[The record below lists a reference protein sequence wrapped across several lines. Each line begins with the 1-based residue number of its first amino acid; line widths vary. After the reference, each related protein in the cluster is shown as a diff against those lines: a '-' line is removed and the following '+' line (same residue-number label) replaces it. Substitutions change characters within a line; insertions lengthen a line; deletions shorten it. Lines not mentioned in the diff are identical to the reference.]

1 MARFAHA
8 LPPMGDLRHA
18 FRTLRKQRGF
28 TAVAILTLAFGIG
41 VNASLFSMVSAFFLQ
56 PLPVKDPQQLVLVM
70 QRGDVVN
77 IPYGQSYPDYL
88 DYRRETK
95 TFSGLVAYMPVPVHL
110 SARGQTPERT
120 WIEVV
125 SPNYFALAGAAP
137 AFGEFPQLS
146 RDEQRGAAPSVVLS
160 YRYWQRRFGGD
171 PSVVGQS
178 ITLNRKTFTVTGIA
192 PASFTGFAWAMAVSA
207 FVPSGSMGSLMNGG
221 DAFREDRGAPAFR
234 MMGRLA
240 PGKTIDAARAEM
252 ETIAQRLVAAYPA
265 EHKGTRILLIPENRA
280 RPDPAVSGFL
290 PIFAIVFSALVAL
303 VLLIAC
309 ANVANLM
316 LSRALQRQRDL
327 VIRSA
332 LGASRFRLIRLQVVE
347 SLVLAGIAGGVG
359 ILLAQW
365 AGAALAG
372 FVPAGDIPMNQD
384 RPWDWRISAFTV
396 VASVIAGLATG
407 LWPARAATR
416 FDLVQSLKDGRTTAG
431 AARHTLRNLL
441 VIGQV
446 TMSVV
451 VLAGAGLFLHSL
463 QRLQNV
469 ALGFRADGLVMAS
482 VDLGLQ
488 QYSDQRGLRFIE
500 DLLTRAEA
508 LPGVTS
514 ATALSHV
521 PFDYGMLFS
530 DVSTEREIPGA
541 KDGYISTAFDVV
553 GPRFFET
560 AEVPLV
566 RGRALDRSDTGDS
579 RRVAVVN
586 QMLAATLWPGEDPIG
601 RRFRFGRNGGW
612 VEVVGVARD
621 GKYVMLAEQPRPYVY
636 LPLAQHYQSPITI
649 IARCATD
656 PAVVAQPLQ
665 RLVGQM
671 DPDLP
676 VFNVRTM
683 DTHMRTSVFALL
695 PFRMGATLAAAQG
708 LIGLLLAVMGLYAV
722 VSYAVARRTRE
733 IGVRLA
739 LGAARTDV
747 VRLVVR
753 EGMWLAAIGVA
764 LGLVIALGLGLVLSK
779 VLYGVPTA
787 DAGVM
792 VSVAAVLL
800 AVSAL
805 ACYVPASRATRI
817 DPIAALRHD

>member
-1 MARFAHA
+1 MN
-8 LPPMGDLRHA
+8 DLQQA
-18 FRTLRKQRGF
+18 FRNLRKQRGF

-56 PLPVKDPQQLVLVM
+56 PLPVKDPHQLVLVM
-70 QRGDVVN
+70 QRSDVVN

-95 TFSGLVAYMPVPVHL
+95 TFSDVVAYMPVPVHI

-120 WIEVV
+120 WIEVI
-125 SPNYFALAGAAP
+125 SPNYFALAGVAP
-137 AFGEFPQLS
+137 AFGEFPRLP
-146 RDEQRGAAPSVVLS
+146 RDEQRGGAPVVVLS

-171 PSVVGQS
+171 PSLVGRP
-178 ITLNRKTFTVTGIA
+178 ITLNGKTFTVTAIA
-192 PASFTGFAWAMAVSA
+192 PASFPGFAWAMAVSA
-207 FVPSGSMGSLMNGG
+207 FVPSGSMGSLMDGG
-221 DAFREDRGAPAFR
+221 DAFRENRGTPAFR
-234 MMGRLA
+234 VMGRLA
-240 PGKTIDAARAEM
+240 PGKTINEARAEIQ
-252 ETIAQRLVAAYPA
+252 TIAERLAAAYPT
-265 EHKGTRILLIPENRA
+265 EHKGSRILLIPENRA
-280 RPDPAVSGFL
+280 RPDPAISGFL
-290 PIFAIVFSALVAL
+290 PIFAIVFGAMVAL

-332 LGASRFRLIRLQVVE
+332 LGASRFRLVRLQIVE
-347 SLVLAGIAGGVG
+347 SLVLAGIAGVVG

-365 AGAALAG
+365 AGAAMAG

-384 RPWDWRISAFTV
+384 RPWDWRIYAFTII
-396 VASVIAGLATG
+396 ASTVAGLATG
-407 LWPARAATR
+407 LWPARTATR
-416 FDLVQSLKDGRTTAG
+416 FDLVQSLKDGRTTG
-431 AARHTLRNLL
+431 GSARHRLRNLL

-463 QRLQNV
+463 QRLHNV

-488 QYSDQRGLRFIE
+488 QYSDPRGLRFVE

-514 ATALSHV
+514 ATALTHV
-521 PFDYGMLFS
+521 PFDYGMMFT
-530 DVSTEREIPGA
+530 DVSTGREIPGA
-541 KDGYISTAFDVV
+541 KDGYISTAFNVV

-560 AEVPLV
+560 AGVPV
-566 RGRALDRSDTGDS
+566 TRGRAFDRTDTGES
-579 RRVAVVN
+579 RRVAIVN
-586 QMLAATLWPGEDPIG
+586 QMLAAKLWPDEDPIG
-601 RRFRFGRNGGW
+601 RRFRFSRNGEW

-621 GKYVMLAEQPRPYVY
+621 GKYVMITEQPRPYVY
-636 LPLAQHYQSPITI
+636 VPLSQHYQSPVTI
-649 IARCATD
+649 VARCASD
-656 PAVVAQPLQ
+656 PAAVAQPLQ
-665 RLVGQM
+665 RLVGEM

-683 DTHMRTSVFALL
+683 DTHMRTSVFAFL

-733 IGVRLA
+733 IGVRMA

-753 EGMWLAAIGVA
+753 EGMWLAVIGVA
-764 LGLVIALGLGLVLSK
+764 AGLLIALGLGLVLST
-779 VLYGVPTA
+779 VLYGVPSA

-792 VSVAAVLL
+792 AGVATLLL

-805 ACYVPASRATRI
+805 ACYLPARRATRV